1 MSYASRT
8 RHAPLTAITALFLVV
23 GGISV
28 SNAQS
33 INPSLDD
40 IFQLRLGPF
49 FAHFD
54 TKVNVQG
61 TDFDQ
66 DEQLGDNETT
76 FAGFAR
82 WRITPKFHLNFG
94 YSQISRDNTATL
106 SAGLPVGGITVPA
119 GTTLSQ
125 DYETSSLPVSLS
137 WAFVKNPKTEFGV
150 DAGVNFTKI
159 KNRISVAVP
168 GAPTVT
174 PINDDVSE
182 PLPSI
187 GLFWNQALSEQWMFA
202 GSFRYLGLSLEIG
215 DIDAEFYDAF
225 VGIEWRPWK
234 NVGLGGAYLYSEAD
248 GTITSAGTTHGF
260 EYQYD
265 GPFAYIMI
273 GGGVR

>member
-1 MSYASRT
+1 MFEDLSERELLEKIEWLTKCHGVTPLHEHEVIEDDGQRVSYIKAEHYLVELSPSAGSASSTIFAKKTKHT
-8 RHAPLTAITALFLVV
+8 RLTAITALFLAV
-23 GGISV
+23 GSASV

-66 DEQLGDNETT
+66 DERLGDNETT

-106 SAGLPVGGITVPA
+106 SADLPVGGITVPA

-150 DAGVNFTKI
+150 DAG
-159 KNRISVAVP
+159 
-168 GAPTVT
+168 
-174 PINDDVSE
+174 
-182 PLPSI
+182 
-187 GLFWNQALSEQWMFA
+187 
-202 GSFRYLGLSLEIG
+202 
-215 DIDAEFYDAF
+215 
-225 VGIEWRPWK
+225 
-234 NVGLGGAYLYSEAD
+234 
-248 GTITSAGTTHGF
+248 
-260 EYQYD
+260 
-265 GPFAYIMI
+265 
-273 GGGVR
+273 